1 MAEPSAADQ
10 DRVLDAAVALSV
22 PGGGDPALAGRALL
36 RTRAGRRTRL
46 ARVAVRLGLTG
57 IPFLATI
64 YCALFAPWVAPRDP
78 FEQDL
83 DRRLLP
89 PFFIAGGSMAN
100 PLGTDQIGRD
110 VLSRIIYGARIS
122 LPVGLAATLLGGVVG
137 VLLGAVAGYF
147 RGRADRVLTRI
158 MDIQLSFPFLLF
170 AISVIALS
178 GPSLR
183 ILVVVLAIGSWVGY
197 GRIVRGMALS
207 LRERE
212 FVQAAQALGASPM
225 RIVVREV
232 LPNVLPTA
240 LVVATLELGR
250 AIILEATLSFLGLGV
265 QPPTPTWG
273 TSLSD
278 AREYIQVA
286 WWTATFPGLAIM
298 LVVLSVNLLGDAL
311 RDLLDPRLRLA

>member
-1 MAEPSAADQ
+1 
-10 DRVLDAAVALSV
+10 
-22 PGGGDPALAGRALL
+22 
-36 RTRAGRRTRL
+36 
-46 ARVAVRLGLTG
+46 
-57 IPFLATI
+57 
-64 YCALFAPWVAPRDP
+64 
-78 FEQDL
+78 
-83 DRRLLP
+83 
-89 PFFIAGGSMAN
+89 
-100 PLGTDQIGRD
+100 
-110 VLSRIIYGARIS
+110 
-122 LPVGLAATLLGGVVG
+122 
-137 VLLGAVAGYF
+137 
-147 RGRADRVLTRI
+147 
-158 MDIQLSFPFLLF
+158 
-170 AISVIALS
+170 
-178 GPSLR
+178 
-183 ILVVVLAIGSWVGY
+183 
-197 GRIVRGMALS
+197 MALS

-278 AREYIQVA
+278 AREYIQIA

>member
-10 DRVLDAAVALSV
+10 DRILDAVALSA
-22 PGGGDPALAGRALL
+22 PGGGDPALAGRALT
-36 RTRAGRRTRL
+36 RTRAERRARL
-46 ARVAVRLGLTG
+46 ARVVVRLGLAG

-89 PFFIAGGSMAN
+89 PFFVAGGSMAN

-110 VLSRIIYGARIS
+110 VLSRIIYGARVS

-147 RGRADRVLTRI
+147 RGRVDRVLTRI

-278 AREYIQVA
+278 AREYIQIA